1 MFSDIGLFNLT
12 GHYTCLRLQYL
23 DRSLAPGLPR
33 SPTAAR
39 RWIKQR
45 KSGEYQRLQYPVDQ
59 PLARDEAFAQ
69 CQIWLRR
76 FYHTPVLQ

>member
-1 MFSDIGLFNLT
+1 MFSNIGLFNLT
-12 GHYTCLRLQYL
+12 GHCICLTLQYL
-23 DRSLAPGLPR
+23 DRSLAPGLSR

-39 RWIKQR
+39 RWKAA
-45 KSGEYQRLQYPVDQ
+45 KSREYQHLQYPVDQ
-59 PLARDEAFAQ
+59 PLARNEAFAQ